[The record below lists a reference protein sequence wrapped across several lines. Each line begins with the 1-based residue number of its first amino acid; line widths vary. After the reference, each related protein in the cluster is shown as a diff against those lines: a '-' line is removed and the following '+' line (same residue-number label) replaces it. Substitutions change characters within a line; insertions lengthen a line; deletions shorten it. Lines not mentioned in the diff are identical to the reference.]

1 MSSAWKGIKR
11 ARILAWGFFYFI
23 LYSYKKV
30 STQTL
35 TRVSIKILDQF
46 VIQTPTHT
54 MPYSVA
60 FFGATGGCTNAC
72 LASLLLFSDYQAI
85 ALARTPQKLLDSL
98 KKQPGITDAVLTERL
113 SIVKGD
119 ATNVA
124 DVKRT
129 LLFQADN
136 KSSAEP
142 KLVDAIVSGIGA
154 YPQRKKGTLL
164 TFEMDNP
171 NITEQSTTAL
181 VSAMREI
188 HAEQQ
193 FEHNKPVVTVIST
206 TGLATPAGS
215 KEDVPFGL
223 QTLYHSLLAE
233 PHKDKKRM
241 EEIISEKDNA
251 ALFRGVI
258 IARPTLLSGDGI
270 VKVDG
275 VRKTVRAGTEDAPA
289 KGYSISRSDV
299 GGWIWENVLKPTE
312 HGKKWYGRRVSLAY

>member
-1 MSSAWKGIKR
+1 
-11 ARILAWGFFYFI
+11 
-23 LYSYKKV
+23 
-30 STQTL
+30 
-35 TRVSIKILDQF
+35 
-46 VIQTPTHT
+46 

-72 LASLLLFSDYQAI
+72 LASLLLFSEYQAI

-98 KKQPGITDAVLTERL
+98 KKQPGITDAILAQRL

-129 LLFQADN
+129 LLFQADDN
-136 KSSAEP
+136 KNSNAEP

-154 YPQRKKGTLL
+154 YPQRKKGTWL
-164 TFEMDNP
+164 TFEMDNR

-181 VSAMREI
+181 VSAMQEI
-188 HAEQQ
+188 RAQQ
-193 FEHNKPVVTVIST
+193 QQQQEHKPVVTVIST
-206 TGLATPAGS
+206 TGLAIPAGS

-241 EEIISEKDNA
+241 EEIISENA
-251 ALFRGVI
+251 ALFQGVI
-258 IARPTLLSGDGI
+258 ITRPTLLNGDGI

-289 KGYSISRSDV
+289 KGYLISRSDV

>member
-1 MSSAWKGIKR
+1 
-11 ARILAWGFFYFI
+11 
-23 LYSYKKV
+23 
-30 STQTL
+30 
-35 TRVSIKILDQF
+35 
-46 VIQTPTHT
+46 

-60 FFGATGGCTNAC
+60 FFGATGGCTNAS
-72 LASLLLFSDYQAI
+72 LASLILFSDYQAI

-98 KKQPGITDAVLTERL
+98 KKQPGITDAILAERL

-129 LLFQADN
+129 LLFQGDN
-136 KSSAEP
+136 NNNAEP

-154 YPQRKKGTLL
+154 YPQRKKGTLI

-188 HAEQQ
+188 HNEQHP
-193 FEHNKPVVTVIST
+193 ENKPVVTVIST

-241 EEIISEKDNA
+241 EEIITENA

-258 IARPTLLSGDGI
+258 ITRPTLLSGDGI

-275 VRKTVRAGTEDAPA
+275 VRKAVRAGTEDAPA
-289 KGYSISRSDV
+289 KGYLIARSDV
-299 GGWIWENVLKPTE
+299 GGWIWENVLKPAE
-312 HGKKWYGRRVSLAY
+312 HGEKWYGRRVSLAY

>member
-1 MSSAWKGIKR
+1 
-11 ARILAWGFFYFI
+11 
-23 LYSYKKV
+23 
-30 STQTL
+30 
-35 TRVSIKILDQF
+35 
-46 VIQTPTHT
+46 

-72 LASLLLFSDYQAI
+72 LANLILFSDCQAV

-98 KKQPGITDAVLTERL
+98 KKQGITDGVLAERL

-136 KSSAEP
+136 KSNVEP

-154 YPQRKKGTLL
+154 YPRRKKGTLL
-164 TFEMDNP
+164 SFEMDNP

-181 VSAMREI
+181 ISAMREI
-188 HAEQQ
+188 HN
-193 FEHNKPVVTVIST
+193 EHHPETKPVVTVIST
-206 TGLATPAGS
+206 TGLATSAGS

-223 QTLYHSLLAE
+223 QTFYHVLLAE
-233 PHKDKKRM
+233 AHKDKSRM
-241 EEIISEKDNA
+241 EEIISERNNSS
-251 ALFRGVI
+251 LFQGVI
-258 IARPTLLSGDGI
+258 IVRPTLLGGDGI

-275 VRKTVRAGTEDAPA
+275 ARKKVRAGTEDAPA
-289 KGYSISRSDV
+289 KGYLISRSDV
-299 GGWIWENVLKPTE
+299 GGWIWENVLKPADRGET
-312 HGKKWYGRRVSLAY
+312 WYGKRVSLAY